1 MQRCC
6 DKLKN
11 ALHELAEWSK
21 TWQLSVSIDKCYIIK
36 IGNFETDDVNYC
48 LNDTVLPTVKSC
60 RDLGVIV
67 SNDLSP
73 SLQINAVVAKA
84 HQRANIILRCF
95 LSRNITSLIKAFK
108 VYVRPLVEYNSII
121 WSPQQKQHIECVER
135 VQRRFTKRLSGMSQL
150 SYEERL
156 KCTGLQSLELR
167 RLQFDLIWCYKIV
180 FGLVKV
186 DSSAFFQ
193 FSPCI
198 NTRGHRYKLYRQHCN
213 KRNRAEFFTQRVLSL
228 WNGLPQDKVDFSS
241 LFVFKKTIKRLDM
254 SKYVRLQLES

>member
-1 MQRCC
+1 M
-6 DKLKN
+6 
-11 ALHELAEWSK
+11 HELAEWSK

-60 RDLGVIV
+60 RDLGVII